1 MAIQVAAFQQVLDP
15 VGGSL
20 VVSAILAALPL
31 LLLFVLLGVFRM
43 KAWQAG
49 VIGLAASFLLAVI
62 AWRMPLGQALSAT
75 GLGAFYAI
83 FPILW
88 ILINALWI
96 YKLTVSTPWFEL
108 LGRTIRS
115 ISDDLRILSILIAF
129 CFGALLES
137 LAGFGAPVAI
147 AAAMLMAAGMKPIKS
162 AVVAL
167 LANTAPVAF
176 GAMAAPII
184 ALNGV
189 TGIPLQELSSMT
201 GRQTPFVALVVPLIL
216 VFLVDGRR
224 GLRQTWPVALA
235 SGAAFGLAQ
244 FVASNFFVVEL
255 TDVVAAVFTVIVVL
269 LMLRV
274 WQPAEIIG
282 MSGQSRDVEDVSA
295 AAESARGEDAAGDT
309 MTISAAGGGGRHAAP
324 ALPDDGGTEF
334 PAGRSGAHAAL
345 PGEGGSRAGGV
356 GAGPGAAAGAGG
368 GQDSAGP
375 GGSDASTGASTG
387 AAGGGAREADNTRPD
402 ARSVWMA
409 VAPYLII
416 IAVFSLA
423 QIPPVKAWLTQIG
436 GVTFHWPGLDVTDS
450 TGKAVAAQ
458 NLRFDHVKATGT
470 LLLFSGILTM
480 LLYRIKAGAGL
491 RIYGETLK
499 QLRWTILTV
508 CAVLALS
515 FVMNLSGQTTTLGV
529 ALASAGGFFA
539 ILSPL
544 LGWIGVALT
553 GSDTSSNSLFGQ
565 LQVAAANETGLS
577 PTLMAAS
584 NSSAGVMG
592 KMLSLQNLAI
602 ASAAVGKEGAES
614 LLLRKLIGWSLG
626 LLAMLTAIIWLQS
639 TPILGWMVP

>member
-1 MAIQVAAFQQVLDP
+1 MKTQVAAFQQPLEP
-15 VGGSL
+15 IAGSL
-20 VVSAILAALPL
+20 ALSAILAALPL
-31 LLLFVLLGVFRM
+31 LLLFVMLGVFRM
-43 KAWQAG
+43 KAYQAALISL
-49 VIGLAASFLLAVI
+49 VLSILLAI
-62 AWRMPLGQALSAT
+62 LGWRMPVGQVLSAT
-75 GLGAFYAI
+75 GLGAFYAV

-96 YKLTVSTPWFEL
+96 YKLTVATPWFEV

-147 AAAMLMAAGMKPIKS
+147 ASAMLMAAGMKPLKS

-201 GRQTPFVALVVPLIL
+201 GRQTPFIALVVPLIL
-216 VFLVDGRR
+216 VFLVDGKR
-224 GLRQTWPVALA
+224 GVRQTWPVALVA
-235 SGAAFGLAQ
+235 GAAFGLSQ
-244 FVASNFFVVEL
+244 FVASNFFIVEL
-255 TDVVAAVFTVIVVL
+255 TDVVAAVVTVVAVL

-274 WQPAEIIG
+274 WQPVEIIG
-282 MSGQSRDVEDVSA
+282 MTGETRE
-295 AAESARGEDAAGDT
+295 AEEAGERVAETAGADT
-309 MTISAAGGGGRHAAP
+309 LTGP
-324 ALPDDGGTEF
+324 
-334 PAGRSGAHAAL
+334 GRSDPL
-345 PGEGGSRAGGV
+345 
-356 GAGPGAAAGAGG
+356 AAGATGAPGTGG
-368 GQDSAGP
+368 ATAVGD
-375 GGSDASTGASTG
+375 GGRVPKEDGGARGSGDTGASAGTG
-387 AAGGGAREADNTRPD
+387 RPSGHD
-402 ARSVWMA
+402 VWMA
-409 VAPYLII
+409 VAPYLVI

-423 QIPPVKAWLTQIG
+423 QVPGIKTWLTSIG
-436 GVTFHWPGLDVTDS
+436 STTFSWPGLDVTGS
-450 TGKAVAAQ
+450 NGKPVAAQ
-458 NLRFDHVKATGT
+458 TLRFDHIRATGT
-470 LLLFSGILTM
+470 LLLFSGIITM
-480 LLYRIKAGAGL
+480 VLYRITPRRGV
-491 RIYGETLK
+491 RVYGETLV

-553 GSDTSSNSLFGQ
+553 GSDTSSNSLFGA

-577 PTLMAAS
+577 PTLMAAA

-602 ASAAVGKEGAES
+602 AAAAVGLNGAES
-614 LLLRKLIGWSLG
+614 TLLRKLIGWSLG
-626 LLAMLTAIIWLQS
+626 LLAFLTLLIWLQS
-639 TPILGWMVP
+639 TSILGWMVP

>member
-1 MAIQVAAFQQVLDP
+1 MGL
-15 VGGSL
+15 
-20 VVSAILAALPL
+20 SALLAALPL

-43 KAWQAG
+43 KAYQAG
-49 VIGLAASFLLAVI
+49 LISLVLSILLAVI
-62 AWRMPLGQALSAT
+62 GWQMPIGQVAAAT

-96 YKLTVSTPWFEL
+96 YKLTVATPWFEV

-147 AAAMLMAAGMKPIKS
+147 AAAMLMAAGMKPLKS
-162 AVVAL
+162 AIVAL

-189 TGIPLQELSSMT
+189 TGIPLHELSSMT
-201 GRQTPFVALVVPLIL
+201 GRQTPFIALVVPLIL
-216 VFLVDGRR
+216 VFLVDGKR
-224 GLRQTWPVALA
+224 GLKQTWPVALV
-235 SGAAFGLAQ
+235 SGFVFGLAQ
-244 FVASNFFVVEL
+244 FLASNFFVVEL
-255 TDVVAAVFTVIVVL
+255 TDVVAAVATVIAVL

-282 MSGQSRDVEDVSA
+282 MSGQVQEDQDA
-295 AAESARGEDAAGDT
+295 AAPRETVDAAGT
-309 MTISAAGGGGRHAAP
+309 GSAADTLDGSGPAEPVKTGRGRRSAAV
-324 ALPDDGGTEF
+324 
-334 PAGRSGAHAAL
+334 PAGATAA
-345 PGEGGSRAGGV
+345 GSAGTGSV
-356 GAGPGAAAGAGG
+356 AAAGPG
-368 GQDSAGP
+368 
-375 GGSDASTGASTG
+375 STS
-387 AAGGGAREADNTRPD
+387 NTARPD

-409 VAPYLII
+409 TAPYLII
-416 IAVFSLA
+416 IVVFSLA
-423 QIPPVKAWLTQIG
+423 QIPAIKTWLTSIG
-436 GVTFHWPGLDVTDS
+436 SVTFHWPGLDVVDS
-450 TGKAVAAQ
+450 NGNAVAAQ
-458 NLRFDHVKATGT
+458 TLRFDHIRATGT

-480 LLYRIKAGAGL
+480 LLYRIQPRKGVQV
-491 RIYGETLK
+491 YGETLK
-499 QLRWTILTV
+499 QLRWTIVTV

-539 ILSPL
+539 LLSPL

-577 PTLMAAS
+577 ATLMAAS
-584 NSSAGVMG
+584 NSSAGVLG

-602 ASAAVGKEGAES
+602 ASAAVGLEGAES
-614 LLLRKLIGWSLG
+614 TLLRKLIGWSLG
-626 LLAMLTAIIWLQS
+626 LLVMMTLLIWLQS
-639 TPILGWMVP
+639 TSILGWMVP

>member
-1 MAIQVAAFQQVLDP
+1 MTTAAFQQPLDP
-15 VGGSL
+15 IAGSL
-20 VVSAILAALPL
+20 ALSAILAALPL
-31 LLLFVLLGVFRM
+31 LILFILLGVFRM
-43 KAWQAG
+43 KAYQAALISLGLSIILAIVGWQ
-49 VIGLAASFLLAVI
+49 
-62 AWRMPLGQALSAT
+62 MPVGQVASAT

-96 YKLTVSTPWFEL
+96 YKLTVATPWFEV

-147 AAAMLMAAGMKPIKS
+147 AAAMLMAAGMQPLKS

-201 GRQTPFVALVVPLIL
+201 GRQTPFIALVVPLIL
-216 VFLVDGRR
+216 VFLVDGKR
-224 GLRQTWPVALA
+224 GLRQTWPVALVA
-235 SGAAFGLAQ
+235 GAAFGLAQ
-244 FVASNFFVVEL
+244 FVASNFFIVEL
-255 TDVVAAVFTVIVVL
+255 TDVVAAVVTVVAVL

-282 MSGQSRDVEDVSA
+282 MTGETREA
-295 AAESARGEDAAGDT
+295 ENAGEAESLDETAGTDT
-309 MTISAAGGGGRHAAP
+309 LTGSGR
-324 ALPDDGGTEF
+324 
-334 PAGRSGAHAAL
+334 
-345 PGEGGSRAGGV
+345 
-356 GAGPGAAAGAGG
+356 GAGPGAGAGGTAGGVAGGATAVGAGAG
-368 GQDSAGP
+368 
-375 GGSDASTGASTG
+375 TGADGVKSGSGGDGDG
-387 AAGGGAREADNTRPD
+387 AASGTTSHTGRPSGHD
-402 ARSVWMA
+402 VWMA
-409 VAPYLII
+409 IAPYLII
-416 IAVFSLA
+416 IVVFSLA
-423 QIPPVKAWLTQIG
+423 QIPAVKTWLTSIG
-436 GVTFHWPGLDVTDS
+436 STTFLWPGLDVTGS
-450 TGKAVAAQ
+450 NGKPVAAQ
-458 NLRFDHVKATGT
+458 TLRFDHIRATGT
-470 LLLFSGILTM
+470 LLLFSGIITM
-480 LLYRIKAGAGL
+480 VLYRIAPSRGV
-491 RIYGETLK
+491 RVYGETLK

-508 CAVLALS
+508 CSVLALS

-539 ILSPL
+539 LLSPL

-553 GSDTSSNSLFGQ
+553 GSDTSSNSLFGA

-577 PTLMAAS
+577 PTLMAAA

-602 ASAAVGKEGAES
+602 ASAAVGLEGAEGT
-614 LLLRKLIGWSLG
+614 LLRKLIGWSLG
-626 LLAMLTAIIWLQS
+626 LLAFITLLIWLQS
-639 TPILGWMVP
+639 TSILGWMVP